1 MMQRRE
7 FVGHAATALALAGTA
22 SPIIEGYRMEDMYGL
37 IGQMKVAPDK
47 RRDIIALLAGATR
60 DMAGNI
66 AYLIAEDLEDDS
78 SIWITEVWQT
88 KTDHANSLKLP
99 SVQDAIAKARPH
111 ITGFGTRVETK
122 PIARD

>member
-1 MMQRRE
+1 
-7 FVGHAATALALAGTA
+7 
-22 SPIIEGYRMEDMYGL
+22 MYGL

-47 RRDIIALLAGATR
+47 REDIIALLAGATR

-111 ITGFGTRVETK
+111 ITGFGTRVETT